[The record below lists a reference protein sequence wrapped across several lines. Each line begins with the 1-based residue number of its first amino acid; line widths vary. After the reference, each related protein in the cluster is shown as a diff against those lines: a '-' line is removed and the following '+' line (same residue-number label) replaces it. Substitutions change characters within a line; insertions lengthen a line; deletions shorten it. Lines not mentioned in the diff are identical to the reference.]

1 MPPPPKVWRLKQD
14 SCLIWQNYPLVI
26 FVVFA
31 NQSVI
36 ISVIYERSETF
47 QSLGLV
53 ELRIEVG
60 GRGSSR
66 SRHRRSL
73 LECQQA
79 GFCDGRFI
87 SFHASHTVALRS
99 FLPSFAPALSYLPLL
114 CSRLQPSAR
123 TGQRQVKSS
132 LNPKS
137 GSLARSLVRCSS
149 QSEIWHFNWNLG

>member
-1 MPPPPKVWRLKQD
+1 MPPPPKFWRLKQD

-79 GFCDGRFI
+79 GFCAGRFI
-87 SFHASHTVALRS
+87 SFHASHTVAVRS
-99 FLPSFAPALSYLPLL
+99 FLPSFLPSLLLYPTYL
-114 CSRLQPSAR
+114 CSAPGSSRAR
-123 TGQRQVKSS
+123 GQANVKSS
-132 LNPKS
+132 Q
-137 GSLARSLVRCSS
+137 A
-149 QSEIWHFNWNLG
+149 